1 VPVTDARSSGQV
13 KAWGKRPAR
22 AARKF
27 PPLTWRSALREL
39 LILLKEFRNPLAI
52 FLVAVVGCGVLYHFM
67 AQKAGE
73 PLSSLPEAVY
83 LMLTL
88 AFLQPSGSFPHDPLL
103 QIFYFLLP
111 VIGVITLA
119 QGLAEFGVMLFNRRA
134 RSREWEMAVASTYSK
149 HTILVGL
156 GHLGYRVVE
165 QLHAM
170 QENVVVIEITPSAQ
184 MISAVQAMKI
194 PIIQDDATRPAT
206 LEAAGVKKAKTIIL
220 ATQNDA
226 LNLQIAVKA
235 RSYNKDIQVVIR
247 IFDEDFAQSLKQQF
261 GFSAL
266 SATGMAAPVFAA
278 AAAGADVTNPISVEG
293 QQLCLARLTIPEHSG
308 LAGKSVGFVEDN
320 YHLNI
325 ILIRHDHQ
333 SEMHPTD
340 STCIN
345 AGDTLAVLS
354 GPEALNSLLHE
365 NEAA

>member
-1 VPVTDARSSGQV
+1 MRKRSSQRWFHWQT
-13 KAWGKRPAR
+13 AW
-22 AARKF
+22 
-27 PPLTWRSALREL
+27 RET
-39 LILLKEFRNPLAI
+39 LILFREFGRPVLVFLFAI
-52 FLVAVVGCGVLYHFM
+52 IGLGILYHYL
-67 AQKAGE
+67 ARQAGE
-73 PLSSLPEAVY
+73 PLYSLPEAVY

-88 AFLQPSGSFPHDPLL
+88 AFLQPSGGFPHSPLL

-134 RSREWEMAVASTYSK
+134 RSKEWEMAVASTYNR

-170 QENVVVIEITPSAQ
+170 QERVVVIELKPKAE
-184 MISAVQAMKI
+184 MISAVQNMKI
-194 PIIQDDATRPAT
+194 PVIQDDAARPEA
-206 LEAAGVKKAKTIIL
+206 LEAAGIARAKTIIL
-220 ATQNDA
+220 ATQNDS

-247 IFDEDFAQSLKQQF
+247 IFDEDFAQSLRQQF
-261 GFSAL
+261 GFNAL

-293 QQLCLARLTIPEHSG
+293 QQLSLARLEINSG
-308 LAGKSVGFVEDN
+308 SQLAGKSVGYVEDT

-325 ILIRHDHQ
+325 VLVRHDHN

-340 STCIN
+340 STPLK
-345 AGDTLAVLS
+345 AGDTLAVLG
-354 GPEALNSLLHE
+354 GPDPLNSLLRD
-365 NEAA
+365 NG